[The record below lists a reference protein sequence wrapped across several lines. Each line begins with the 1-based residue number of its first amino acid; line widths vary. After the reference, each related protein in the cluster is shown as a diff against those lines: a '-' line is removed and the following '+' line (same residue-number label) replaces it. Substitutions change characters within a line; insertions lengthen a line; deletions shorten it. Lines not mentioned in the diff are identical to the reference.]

1 MSKPK
6 KLSLIE
12 AIFINTN
19 IMLGTGTFVNTAM
32 LAQTVGAL
40 GGFLYLG
47 AGFLMLPLSFCFA
60 RLANICPGG
69 TFYAFGSS
77 LGRYWGFISTW
88 SYFFGK
94 LASASLSIHVFIT
107 FLQRTIP
114 ALQIFPVIGLDCALI
129 SLFISLN
136 LLDVKTGGK
145 IQYLFLSTKI
155 LPILFVIF
163 SGLHYTNIINIQA
176 PHLLWDGIPV
186 ALPLMLFCFLGFES
200 SCSLSRV
207 VEQPEKNIPRAIM
220 ISFCLVLSFIFLYQ
234 TIFYLS
240 MGSALAGAKSYVDIF
255 PLLLSKVL
263 PNSAELLAPL
273 FSTTIGIAALG
284 GAYGIL
290 YSNPWNLYT
299 LAEQKAIPKAA
310 WFTQLNRHSIPYICV
325 ITEGILCCAYI
336 LWLKGAQVPLQYTA
350 TLSCIVTY
358 TISVLGLMKIQP
370 SILSFL
376 GLITCM
382 TALFFSIRGFLYTST
397 LPLLVLGLILLFGT
411 INYFIIRSTQLNSH
425 KSN

>member
-6 KLSLIE
+6 KLSLLE

-32 LAQTVGAL
+32 LAKTVGAL

-60 RLANICPGG
+60 RLATICPGG

-107 FLQRTIP
+107 FLQKIIP
-114 ALQIFPVIGLDCALI
+114 ALQVVPTTWLDCLLI
-129 SLFISLN
+129 GLFISLN

-145 IQYLFLSTKI
+145 IQYLFLSAKI
-155 LPILFVIF
+155 IPILFVIF
-163 SGLHYTNIINIQA
+163 AGLHYANIINIQA
-176 PHLLWDGIPV
+176 PHLIWDGIPV
-186 ALPLMLFCFLGFES
+186 AIPLMLFCFLGFEAT
-200 SCSLSRV
+200 CSLSRV
-207 VEQPEKNIPRAIM
+207 VEEPEKNIPRAII

-234 TIFYLS
+234 TIFYMS
-240 MGSALAGAKSYVDIF
+240 MGSALGTAKSYVDIF
-255 PLLLSKVL
+255 PLLLTKVI
-263 PNSAELLAPL
+263 PSNAEKFGAL

-299 LAEQKAIPKAA
+299 LAEQRAIPYAA
-310 WFTQLNRHSIPYICV
+310 WFAQLNRYSIPYICV
-325 ITEGILCCAYI
+325 ITEGILCCCYI

-350 TLSCIVTY
+350 VLGCIVTY
-358 TISVLGLMKIQP
+358 TISVLGLLTLERSLLGM
-370 SILSFL
+370 L
-376 GLITCM
+376 GLMTCCIT
-382 TALFFSIRGFLYTST
+382 TFFCIRGFIYTDT
-397 LPLLVLGLILLFGT
+397 MPLVVLGLILAFGSIT
-411 INYFIIRSTQLNSH
+411 YLALRQPRA
-425 KSN
+425 